1 MPFFASALT
10 FDTLLAA
17 VPFALLLFA
26 GLGKLLQGLSD
37 TGGSGIDLNR
47 VFESFLPPHERGPG
61 DPFVVAEQLLGR
73 LASFGQSVTLVAVP
87 AFLWFS
93 TRAFASIRTALNEIF
108 DVSLRPHPR
117 HFLLAFLVG
126 KLRDLTMVVMTIVLF
141 LASTTISTALALA
154 QAWSEQQAPAALAF
168 LVTSFGRILAEL
180 VAFGFILALFL
191 LLYRFGSPRR
201 MRWKAALVASAF
213 AAIAFEVARRLY
225 AFYIAHVATMNQAS
239 TQLGLGAIILFV
251 LWLYYS
257 AFVFLLGG
265 VVAETWELRRLQHSQ
280 RAVLG

>member
-1 MPFFASALT
+1 VPFFASALS

-26 GLGKLLQGLSD
+26 GLGKLLQGLSHS
-37 TGGSGIDLNR
+37 GGSGIDLDR
-47 VFESFLPPHERGPG
+47 VFETLLPPHARGAG
-61 DPFVVAEQLLGR
+61 DPFLVAEDLLGR

-93 TRAFASIRTALNEIF
+93 TRAFASIRTALNEIY
-108 DVSLRPHPR
+108 DVSLRPVRR
-117 HFLLAFLVG
+117 HFLVAFLVG
-126 KLRDLTMVVMTIVLF
+126 KIRDLSMVVMTIVLF

-201 MRWKAALVASAF
+201 MRWQAALVASLF

-225 AFYIAHVATMNQAS
+225 AFYITHVATMNRAS
-239 TQLGLGAIILFV
+239 TELGIGAIILFV

-265 VVAETWELRRLQHSQ
+265 VVAETWELRRLQHRQ
-280 RAVLG
+280 RAVLE